1 MHFGMFMQFETRPG
15 GSQESAFAEGFE
27 LVDAAESYGLDGAW
41 LAEMHFTPDRSVLS
55 SPITIA
61 SSIASRTRSLR
72 IGMAVY
78 VLPLN
83 NPLRIAEEVATVDQI
98 SQGRFDFGIG
108 RSGFARSYDIYGV
121 PYTESRDRFR
131 EALDIILEAWKG
143 EAFSYEG
150 KYHQVTNA
158 TVAPLPYQRPHP
170 PFRMAATT
178 AETFPR
184 AGEDGYPI
192 FVGLRGMDIPELRD
206 NLKEYRKAWSAA
218 GHEGNGDVSLRI
230 PVYVGLDEK
239 AAVEEPFESI
249 QNYFGRMGR
258 LYAADSG
265 SAGIQQT
272 ELRDQRAE
280 RLSALSYDDI
290 LQTKVAFGT
299 PEGLVDR
306 FGELREELGL
316 DGVVAELN
324 AGGMIPH
331 ETVLRNIRMLC
342 EKVMP
347 EFR

>member
-1 MHFGMFMQFETRPG
+1 MHFGMFMQFETRAG
-15 GSQESAFAEGFE
+15 GSQARAFAEGFE
-27 LVDAAESYGLDGAW
+27 LVDAAEACGLDGAW

-61 SSIASRTRSLR
+61 SSIATRTKRLR

-98 SQGRFDFGIG
+98 SEGRFDFGIG

-121 PYTESRDRFR
+121 PYDESRDRFR
-131 EALDIILEAWKG
+131 EALAIILRAWEG
-143 EAFSYEG
+143 EPFSYDG
-150 KYHQVTNA
+150 QYYQVSNA
-158 TVAPLPYQRPHP
+158 TVAPQPYQRPHP

-184 AGEDGYPI
+184 AGADGYPI

-206 NLKEYRKAWSAA
+206 NLKQYRAAWQEA
-218 GHEGNGDVSLRI
+218 GHTGEGDVAVRI
-230 PVYVGLDEK
+230 PLYVGLTQR

-249 QNYFGRMGR
+249 QAYFGRMGH
-258 LYAADSG
+258 LYQSDAG
-265 SAGIQQT
+265 SAGLQAT
-272 ELRDQRAE
+272 ELRDQRAA

-290 LQTKVAFGT
+290 LATKVAFGT
-299 PEGLVDR
+299 PPALVDR
-306 FGELREELGL
+306 LTELQEELGL

-324 AGGMIPH
+324 AGGLIPH
-331 ETVLRNIRMLC
+331 ETVLRNIRLLT
-342 EKVMP
+342 EKVVP
-347 EFR
+347 AFK

>member
-1 MHFGMFMQFETRPG
+1 MQ
-15 GSQESAFAEGFE
+15 
-27 LVDAAESYGLDGAW
+27 AW
-41 LAEMHFTPDRSVLS
+41 
-55 SPITIA
+55 
-61 SSIASRTRSLR
+61 
-72 IGMAVY
+72 
-78 VLPLN
+78 
-83 NPLRIAEEVATVDQI
+83 
-98 SQGRFDFGIG
+98 QGE
-108 RSGFARSYDIYGV
+108 
-121 PYTESRDRFR
+121 P
-131 EALDIILEAWKG
+131 
-143 EAFSYEG
+143 FSYEG
-150 KYHQVTNA
+150 KYHQVANA
-158 TVAPLPYQRPHP
+158 TVAPLPYQKPHP

-206 NLKEYRKAWSAA
+206 NLKQYRKAWREA
-218 GHEGNGDVSLRI
+218 GHEGDGDVSLRV
-230 PVYVGLDEK
+230 PVYLGLTEK

-265 SAGIQQT
+265 SAGIQAT
-272 ELRDQRAE
+272 ELRDQRAA

-306 FGELREELGL
+306 FTQLREELGL

-331 ETVLRNIRMLC
+331 EAVVRNIRMLC
-342 EKVMP
+342 EKVLP
-347 EFR
+347 SFK